1 MSDTWIIAVD
11 SAISALVEM
20 GKNYGGK
27 IHVVLVGDA
36 EIKGVDRVIR
46 IPKTPDQPVET
57 LAPAVAAS
65 VQPESEDI
73 ILAAN
78 TAGSRVLA
86 GAVAAKLGVPIF
98 FGLQTISP
106 GEITVARYG
115 GITLQT
121 FRING
126 SVVAVVDGGTETEG
140 DTPSIEEGSTAAYE
154 VKVISVDKAESV
166 KTPLGAARRVVSAGR
181 GFKNAEDLKL
191 LEQFADSIG
200 AEVACS
206 RPLAEGAGWLERDR
220 YVGISGQHISPDL
233 YVAVG
238 ISGQLQHTA
247 GMSNAATVVV
257 INNDERAPFFKQAD
271 YGIVGDLYEVLPALT
286 EAAR

>member
-11 SAISALVEM
+11 GVISALVEI

-27 IHVVLVGDA
+27 TNVVLVGDA

-57 LAPAVAAS
+57 LAPAVVAS
-65 VQPESEDI
+65 LRPESEDI
-73 ILAAN
+73 ILAGN
-78 TAGSRVLA
+78 TPGSRVLA

-106 GEITVARYG
+106 GEITVSRYG

-140 DTPSIEEGSTAAYE
+140 STAAYD
-154 VKVISVDKAESV
+154 VKVVSVDKAESV

-191 LEQFADSIG
+191 LAQFADSIG

-220 YVGISGQHISPDL
+220 YVGISGQHISPEL
-233 YVAVG
+233 YIAVG

-257 INNDERAPFFKQAD
+257 INSDERAPFFKQAD
-271 YGIVGDLYEVLPALT
+271 YGIVGDLYEVIPALT

>member
-1 MSDTWIIAVD
+1 MSDTWIIAAGG
-11 SAISALVEM
+11 AISSLVEM
-20 GKNYGGK
+20 GENYGGK
-27 IHVVLVGDA
+27 INVVLVGDA
-36 EIKGVDRVIR
+36 DIKGVDRVIH
-46 IPKTPDQPVET
+46 IPKAPDQPVET

-73 ILAAN
+73 ILAGN
-78 TAGSRVLA
+78 TAGARVLA
-86 GAVAAKLGVPIF
+86 GAVAAKLGAPIF
-98 FGLQTISP
+98 FGVRKVIP

-121 FRING
+121 YRING
-126 SVVAVVDGGTETEG
+126 PAVVVMDGGTETEG
-140 DTPSIEEGSTAAYE
+140 DTPNIEEGSTASYE
-154 VKVISVDKAESV
+154 VQVLSVDKTENV
-166 KTPLGAARRVVSAGR
+166 KTPLGAARRVVAAGR

-191 LEQFADSIG
+191 IEQFADTIG

-220 YVGISGQHISPDL
+220 YVGISGQHITPEL

-238 ISGQLQHTA
+238 ISGQLQHAA
-247 GMSNAATVVV
+247 GMSNADTVVV
-257 INNDERAPFFKQAD
+257 INNDEQAPFFKQAD